1 MNILV
6 IGNGFDLAHALPT
19 LYQDFLTFTDN
30 YTNFLEDISEEV
42 LSEIRDTINDNKWI
56 RHFKRFYD
64 CNGWIG
70 FEKEISKVI
79 KIMDEKVSEFEKI
92 KKRGVG
98 GVKFIQIE
106 QEALKDFD
114 SIVNQGIIY
123 DANIIFKIRDCMLND
138 LNRLIRCLEI
148 YLDCYI
154 NHLSVNRISPD
165 IKNLD
170 IDKVLSFNYTD
181 TYERIYDIYP
191 KNNIEYDYIH
201 GKADINNTIET
212 NSMVLGIDEY
222 LEKEERN
229 KRIEFIAF
237 KKYYQ
242 RIYKEAGCKYRDW
255 LDGIEKENNLYMEK
269 KHDCEMSLKNIRG
282 SIDKIEETKAELEQL
297 RKNPPKHNLYIFG
310 HSLDITDKDY
320 K

>member
-1 MNILV
+1 MNVLV

-30 YTNFLEDISEEV
+30 YTNYSEDISEEA
-42 LSEIRDTINDNKWI
+42 LSEIRDTINGNKWI
-56 RHFKRFYD
+56 GHFKRFYD
-64 CNGWIG
+64 CNGGIG
-70 FEKEISKVI
+70 FEKEISKVS

-92 KKRGVG
+92 RKRGMG

-106 QEALKDFD
+106 QETLKDFD

-123 DANIIFKIRDCMLND
+123 DENIIFKIRDCMLND

-154 NHLSVNRISPD
+154 NHLSVNKISPD
-165 IKNLD
+165 IKHLD

-181 TYERIYDIYP
+181 TYERIYDIYS
-191 KNNIEYDYIH
+191 KSNIEYDYIH

-222 LEKEERN
+222 LGKKKRN
-229 KRIEFIAF
+229 RKIEFIAF

-242 RIYKEAGCKYRDW
+242 RIYKETGCKYRDW
-255 LDGIEKENNLYMEK
+255 LDEIEKENNLYMEK
-269 KHDCEMSLKNIRG
+269 KHDCEMILKI
-282 SIDKIEETKAELEQL
+282 
-297 RKNPPKHNLYIFG
+297 
-310 HSLDITDKDY
+310 
-320 K
+320 